1 MGSESSLTGARPTSL
16 SRTRMQGTIITES
29 VPTHRL
35 SWCEIPR
42 SATMRSD
49 LLQTKVPSSVSAS
62 QPSPRMVQPGKPRTA
77 PKYRATETIMLAAI
91 PLTGQQ
97 PARLLFSSPC
107 GHDRGT
113 GSQRVAVMTKTVLLL
128 RRAMIVVPLFQAV
141 AQAAPPTAPTPQIR
155 TYVSGVG
162 NDSNSCSVSSPCKTF
177 QAALALTVAGG
188 EIYVL
193 NSANYGAVIIN
204 KAVTITSEGAVA
216 GVLATSGVGITI
228 SAGATDVVNLRGLDI
243 DGGNSGSIGI
253 QFSSGQALIIQK
265 SVIRGFATSGINFAP
280 SGTGTIF
287 VSDTAISNNGTG
299 IAVGSNGSAVSGAL
313 TRITASGNGVGILT
327 SGANANVTITDTVAG
342 NNNYGIGASSS
353 AVMVQNSTVSN
364 NAVGIAADQAAIVR
378 VGQSTITANNTGWQ
392 STNNGQVQ
400 SYGTNNV
407 TGNSSDGAITSTVAL
422 Q

>member
-1 MGSESSLTGARPTSL
+1 MTLM
-16 SRTRMQGTIITES
+16 TRIAG
-29 VPTHRL
+29 
-35 SWCEIPR
+35 
-42 SATMRSD
+42 
-49 LLQTKVPSSVSAS
+49 
-62 QPSPRMVQPGKPRTA
+62 
-77 PKYRATETIMLAAI
+77 
-91 PLTGQQ
+91 PLM
-97 PARLLFSSPC
+97 P
-107 GHDRGT
+107 
-113 GSQRVAVMTKTVLLL
+113 
-128 RRAMIVVPLFQAV
+128 AMIVAPLFQAV
-141 AQAAPPTAPTPQIR
+141 AQAAPPTAPTPQMR

-162 NDSNSCSVSSPCKTF
+162 NDSSPCTVSSPCKTF

-193 NSANYGAVIIN
+193 NSANYGSVTIN
-204 KAVTITSEGAVA
+204 KAVTITSEGAIA

-228 SAGATDVVNLRGLDI
+228 SAGTSDVINLRGLDI
-243 DGGNSGSIGI
+243 DGGNSGSVGI
-253 QFSSGQALIIQK
+253 QFSSGQALIVQK
-265 SVIRGFATSGINFAP
+265 SVVRGFANSGINFAP
-280 SGTGTIF
+280 NGAGTLF
-287 VSDTAISNNGTG
+287 VSDTTISNNGTG
-299 IAVGSNGSAVSGAL
+299 IVVGSNGPAVSGAL
-313 TRITASGNGVGILT
+313 TRITASANGVGILT